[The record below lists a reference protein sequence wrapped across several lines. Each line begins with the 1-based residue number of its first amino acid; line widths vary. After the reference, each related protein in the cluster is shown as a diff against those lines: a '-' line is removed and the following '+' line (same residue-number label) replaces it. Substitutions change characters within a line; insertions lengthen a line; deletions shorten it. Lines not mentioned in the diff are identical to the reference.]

1 MRALPLIAAATALLS
16 LAALP
21 ADPATAHKV
30 KHRAPVCNDKLMCR
44 KIDTL
49 SAKIDKNLASLT
61 DTVKAGQAEDAAYH
75 TKQVSYSEQML
86 SSIKNIEAQ
95 GGQSKSAILLSFSDR
110 KLVEGE
116 TAGAV
121 ANQTCVDAGFKEGK
135 PVDVSTKHG
144 WSSSGTYLKS
154 VVCTF

>member
-1 MRALPLIAAATALLS
+1 MRALPLLAAAAALLAVTALPVD
-16 LAALP
+16 AA
-21 ADPATAHKV
+21 TKHKV
-30 KHRAPVCNDKLMCR
+30 KRRAPVCADKLMCR

-49 SAKIDKNLASLT
+49 SAKIDKNFGSLT

-95 GGQSKSAILLSFSDR
+95 GGQSHSAILLSFSDR
-110 KLVEGE
+110 KLLEGE
-116 TAGAV
+116 TAGTV
-121 ANQTCVDAGFKEGK
+121 ANQTCVDSGFKEGK
-135 PVDVSTKHG
+135 PVDVSTKRG
-144 WSSSGTYLKS
+144 WSNNGTYLKS

>member
-1 MRALPLIAAATALLS
+1 MPAAAATMK
-16 LAALP
+16 
-21 ADPATAHKV
+21 HKIRHHPV
-30 KHRAPVCNDKLMCR
+30 VCNDKLMCR

-49 SAKIDKNLASLT
+49 SVKIDKNFASLT

-75 TKQVSYSEQML
+75 TKQISYSEQML
-86 SSIKNIEAQ
+86 TSIKNIEAQ

-110 KLVEGE
+110 KLAEGE
-116 TAGAV
+116 TAAAV

-135 PVDVSTKHG
+135 AVDVSAKHG